1 MAKTENKTENSIK
14 PGVKNPVKNPPRSPR
29 SGAILRPFTSVT
41 AKQAA
46 EASARS
52 RQLRAKVRAEMLET
66 LVKNMD
72 FGQEMLKAIKQA
84 DAEKIDI
91 IIKAL
96 KTIGLD
102 YASSEDAARSGI
114 SVKAST
120 GESPEKKADQSL
132 NVSIE
137 VVDGSQA

>member
-1 MAKTENKTENSIK
+1 MAKTENKTENNVK
-14 PGVKNPVKNPPRSPR
+14 PGVKNPPRSPR
-29 SGAILRPFTSVT
+29 SGALLRPFNSVT

-72 FGQEMLKAIKQA
+72 FGQEMLKAIKST
-84 DAEKIDI
+84 DIDKIDVI
-91 IIKAL
+91 TRAL
-96 KTIGLD
+96 KIVGLD
-102 YASSEDAARSGI
+102 YASSDDAARSGI

-120 GESPEKKADQSL
+120 GESTENKADQSL

>member
-1 MAKTENKTENSIK
+1 MAKTENKTENSVK
-14 PGVKNPVKNPPRSPR
+14 PGVKNPPRSPR
-29 SGAILRPFTSVT
+29 SGALLRPFNSVT

-72 FGQEMLKAIKQA
+72 FGQEMLKAIKST
-84 DAEKIDI
+84 DIDKIDVI
-91 IIKAL
+91 TRAL
-96 KTIGLD
+96 KIVGLD
-102 YASSEDAARSGI
+102 YASSDDAARSGI

-120 GESPEKKADQSL
+120 GESAENKADQSL

>member
-1 MAKTENKTENSIK
+1 MAKTENKTENN
-14 PGVKNPVKNPPRSPR
+14 VKSGVKNPPRSPR
-29 SGAILRPFTSVT
+29 SGALLRPFTSVT

-46 EASARS
+46 EASVRS

-72 FGQEMLKAIKQA
+72 FGQEMLKAIKST
-84 DAEKIDI
+84 DIDKIDVI
-91 IIKAL
+91 TRAL
-96 KTIGLD
+96 KIVGLD
-102 YASSEDAARSGI
+102 YASSDDAARSGI

-120 GESPEKKADQSL
+120 GESSENKADQSL

>member
-1 MAKTENKTENSIK
+1 MAKTENKTENSVK
-14 PGVKNPVKNPPRSPR
+14 PGVKNPPRSPR
-29 SGAILRPFTSVT
+29 SGALLRPFNSVT

-72 FGQEMLKAIKQA
+72 FGKEMLKAIKST
-84 DAEKIDI
+84 DIDKIDVI
-91 IIKAL
+91 TRAL
-96 KTIGLD
+96 QIVGLD
-102 YASSEDAARSGI
+102 YASSDDAARSGI

-120 GESPEKKADQSL
+120 GESAENKADQSL

>member
-1 MAKTENKTENSIK
+1 MAKTENKTENSVK
-14 PGVKNPVKNPPRSPR
+14 PGVKNPPRSPR
-29 SGAILRPFTSVT
+29 SGALLRPFNSVT
-41 AKQAA
+41 AKRAA

-72 FGQEMLKAIKQA
+72 FGQEMLKAIKST
-84 DAEKIDI
+84 DIDKIDVI
-91 IIKAL
+91 TRAL
-96 KTIGLD
+96 KIVGLD
-102 YASSEDAARSGI
+102 YASSDDAARSGI

-120 GESPEKKADQSL
+120 GESAENKADQSL